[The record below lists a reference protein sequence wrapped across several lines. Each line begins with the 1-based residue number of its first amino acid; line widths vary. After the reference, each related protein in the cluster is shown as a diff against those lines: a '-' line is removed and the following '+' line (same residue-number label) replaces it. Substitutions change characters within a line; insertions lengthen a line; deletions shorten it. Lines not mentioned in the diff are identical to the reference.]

1 VRPHG
6 ERQHAEFAAV
16 GPVPVHEV
24 RPAAAGQAVMT
35 APGGTGVDA
44 TGRSTGRRRRQ
55 PHTKIA
61 GQFAPRLIE
70 MLESYPYRVLSGPA
84 HRILARLEI
93 EHGHHGGCEN
103 GNLPVTFQNFV
114 DYGMDRHS
122 IAPAIRECVAL
133 GFVEITKHGSAGNR
147 EFRAPNLFRL
157 TYVPTKEAAPTNDWR
172 KIETMEGAQ
181 VLAVAARKA
190 SAPRKPPRVRKLLV
204 VK

>member
-1 VRPHG
+1 MRYQTG
-6 ERQHAEFAAV
+6 GWNA
-16 GPVPVHEV
+16 
-24 RPAAAGQAVMT
+24 MT

-55 PHTKIA
+55 RHTKIA

-70 MLESYPYRVLSGPA
+70 MLESPAFRVLSGPA

-103 GNLPVTFQNFV
+103 GRLPVTFQNFV

-133 GFVEITKHGSAGNR
+133 GFVEITQQGRAGNR
-147 EFRAPNLFRL
+147 EFRQPNLFRL
-157 TYVPTKEAAPTNDWR
+157 TYVFTKDAAPTDEWR
-172 KIETMEGAQ
+172 KIQTKEGAHR
-181 VLAVAARKA
+181 LAAAARKA
-190 SAPRKPPRVRKLLV
+190 SAPPNPPRARRFSV
-204 VK
+204 VI